1 MASQRKVDEDFV
13 NYFKNGN
20 PDPGVVREM
29 IAQGCNVHTRDR
41 YFNTVLHLA
50 MRYCYNKLAVVSVLL
65 NAGANPNSTN
75 VFRKTPLQIAIKCG
89 QEMPVINELIKFG
102 ANINLLDGE
111 DNSALHCAV
120 ANFRQPVVDAFL
132 KLKADVNIKNSH
144 GNNVLHQCVLCDD
157 LYTIRKILQSKDYS
171 ADINA
176 KNNNDET
183 PLMLA
188 VKSGNY
194 EIVKELLS
202 FEASVLI
209 PDKYGSSLLHAA
221 LKKPDPNL
229 NLIGELVRYDAD
241 ICSYD
246 MELSSPL
253 HLALDRY
260 FSHPSDKLETA
271 KTLLIYDA
279 LRNSDR
285 TAWCKSNIGSKYG
298 GILPELLEFYK
309 KCLDEVKKM
318 KSELIHGNYSF
329 LEFVIEGLNNKA
341 LFQKRTIYK
350 TSTVNQ
356 ILHICKEYPIY
367 RKIIA
372 SRLEKID
379 LRSKLMDIDVYV
391 QKENECK
398 IFLDLDSVFTL
409 SHYLTNLDLLNLIEA
424 FSDLQAP
431 CQDFGSLTLS
441 SRKPEKRKYDSDH

>member
-1 MASQRKVDEDFV
+1 MAFQRKLDDDFL
-13 NYFKNGN
+13 NYIKYGN

-29 IAQGCNVHTRDR
+29 IAQGADVHIRDL
-41 YFNTVLHLA
+41 YLNTVLHLA
-50 MRYCYNKLAVVSVLL
+50 MKYCNNKLAVVSVLL
-65 NAGANPNSTN
+65 NAGVNPNSPN
-75 VFRKTPLQIAIKCG
+75 AFRKTPLRMAMKYG

-102 ANINLLDGE
+102 ANINVLDGK

-120 ANFRQPVVDAFL
+120 AHFRQPVVDAFL
-132 KLKADVNIKNSH
+132 KLKADVNIKNSD

-171 ADINA
+171 ADIDA

-221 LKKPDPNL
+221 LKKPYPNL

-241 ICSYD
+241 ICSCD
-246 MELSSPL
+246 MEHSSPL

-260 FSHPSDKLETA
+260 LSLPSDKLETA

-298 GILPELLEFYK
+298 DILPELLEFYK

-318 KSELIHGNYSF
+318 KSN
-329 LEFVIEGLNNKA
+329 
-341 LFQKRTIYK
+341 LFMEI
-350 TSTVNQ
+350 
-356 ILHICKEYPIY
+356 ILFWNLSL
-367 RKIIA
+367 RIIA

-379 LRSKLMDIDVYV
+379 LRRKLMDLDVYV
-391 QKENECK
+391 KKGNGCK

-409 SHYLTNLDLLNLIEA
+409 SDYLTNLDLLNLIEA

-431 CQDFGSLTLS
+431 CQDFGSLTLT